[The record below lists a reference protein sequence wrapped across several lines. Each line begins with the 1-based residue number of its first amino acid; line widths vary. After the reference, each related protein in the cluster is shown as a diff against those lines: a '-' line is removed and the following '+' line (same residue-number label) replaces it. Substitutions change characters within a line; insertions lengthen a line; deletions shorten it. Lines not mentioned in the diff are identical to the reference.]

1 MNYLNSTNGTQKIG
15 EIIIVSPSNDDN
27 RKFIQAICRQAVSVD
42 HAVTYG
48 EMEINENLSLY
59 FYGIGYKR
67 SQYNF
72 AWELVAKKVLGY
84 VVLFNWFDDVL
95 FPETKEM
102 IDFLAL
108 RVEAPIIIAGDVQ
121 DHPFPVGQRIFQ
133 PGITFSRQT
142 KFMLC
147 RLSER
152 TSVKKIVISLLD
164 ALIDQMP

>member
-1 MNYLNSTNGTQKIG
+1 MNYLNSTNGVQKIG
-15 EIIIVSPSNDDN
+15 EIIVVSPSNEDN
-27 RKFIQAICRQAVSVD
+27 RKFIQALCRRASTVN

-67 SQYNF
+67 SKYNF

-84 VVLFNWFDDVL
+84 VVLFNWYDDAH
-95 FPETKEM
+95 FPETKEVV
-102 IDFLAL
+102 DFLTL
-108 RVEAPIIIAGDVQ
+108 QIDAPIIIAGDVQ

-133 PGITFSRQT
+133 PSITLSRQT

-152 TSVKKIVISLLD
+152 TSVKKIVLSLLD

>member
-1 MNYLNSTNGTQKIG
+1 
-15 EIIIVSPSNDDN
+15 
-27 RKFIQAICRQAVSVD
+27 
-42 HAVTYG
+42 
-48 EMEINENLSLY
+48 
-59 FYGIGYKR
+59 
-67 SQYNF
+67 
-72 AWELVAKKVLGY
+72 
-84 VVLFNWFDDVL
+84 VL

-133 PGITFSRQT
+133 PSITLSRQT

>member
-1 MNYLNSTNGTQKIG
+1 MNYLNSTNGIQKIG
-15 EIIIVSPSNDDN
+15 EIIVVSPSDDDS
-27 RKFIQAICRQAVSVD
+27 RKFIQAVCRQAFTVN

-48 EMEINENLSLY
+48 EMEINKNLSLY

-67 SQYNF
+67 SKYNF

-84 VVLFNWFDDVL
+84 VILFNWYDDVL
-95 FPETKEM
+95 FAETKEM
-102 IDFLAL
+102 VHFLTL

-133 PGITFSRQT
+133 PSITLSRQT

-152 TSVKKIVISLLD
+152 TSVKKIIISLLD
-164 ALIDQMP
+164 SLIDQMV